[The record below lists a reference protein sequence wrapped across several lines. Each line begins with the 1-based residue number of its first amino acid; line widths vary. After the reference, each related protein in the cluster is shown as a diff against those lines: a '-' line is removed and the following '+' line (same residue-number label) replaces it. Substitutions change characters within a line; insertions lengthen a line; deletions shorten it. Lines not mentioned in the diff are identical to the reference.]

1 MKKSNRIL
9 IVLLSLLIAAV
20 PTAFAVRSIAAQL
33 SDNDLLVTQSYVDQ
47 AVTFQPVHVETGKT
61 LTGKCEFILRSGDAY
76 AVCPGV
82 DGISDMTNGTDIKGG
97 AALAA
102 NHYCNIPRDDG
113 RGVKVTRGAWFML
126 RGAYRIEG

>member
-47 AVTFQPVHVETGKT
+47 AVTFQPVHVETGK
-61 LTGKCEFILRSGDAY
+61 R
-76 AVCPGV
+76 
-82 DGISDMTNGTDIKGG
+82 
-97 AALAA
+97 
-102 NHYCNIPRDDG
+102 
-113 RGVKVTRGAWFML
+113 
-126 RGAYRIEG
+126 

>member
-47 AVTFQPVHVETGKT
+47 AVTFQPV
-61 LTGKCEFILRSGDAY
+61 
-76 AVCPGV
+76 
-82 DGISDMTNGTDIKGG
+82 
-97 AALAA
+97 
-102 NHYCNIPRDDG
+102 
-113 RGVKVTRGAWFML
+113 
-126 RGAYRIEG
+126 